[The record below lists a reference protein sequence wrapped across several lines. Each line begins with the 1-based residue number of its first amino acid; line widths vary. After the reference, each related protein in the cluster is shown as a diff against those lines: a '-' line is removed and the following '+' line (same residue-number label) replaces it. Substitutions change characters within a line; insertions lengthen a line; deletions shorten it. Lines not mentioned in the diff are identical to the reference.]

1 MDKILQYLKENRDR
15 FLQELCTYLEFESI
29 SAQPQHDKDV
39 RRCAEWI
46 AAHCKDLGMKAEIA
60 PTKGHPVVIAQT
72 PRTRSSK
79 HKPHYIVYGHYD
91 VQPPDP
97 LELWNSPPFKP
108 KIENNRIYARGVSDN
123 KGQHFAHLKAVEA
136 YLRTGTELPC
146 NLTFIIEGEEE
157 VGSKHLTD

>member
-29 SAQPQHDKDV
+29 SAQPRHDKDV
-39 RRCAEWI
+39 RNCAAWI
-46 AAHCKDLGMKAEIA
+46 AAHCNDLGMKAEVA

-72 PRTRSSK
+72 PRTHSSK
-79 HKPHYIVYGHYD
+79 HKPHYLVYGHYD

-97 LELWNSPPFKP
+97 LELWKHPPFKP
-108 KIENNRIYARGVSDN
+108 KLENNRIYARGVSDN

-146 NLTFIIEGEEE
+146 NLTFIIEEI
-157 VGSKHLTD
+157 GSAHV